1 MMIKPSILA
10 TSWHRIVMRLLASAL
25 MGAGI
30 LSLTACSSDETSSNK
45 VATESTMPAS
55 QQASPLPNSNEDESS
70 KSAIAKQGD
79 INTYVPHYGKPFMG
93 KAAEPFELADLAD
106 GKIALADYQGKV
118 VLINFWATW
127 CPPCKK
133 EIPDFAEVYEANKDK
148 DFVILG
154 IAVDQKDLVKDFVA
168 EFKVP
173 YPIAHGEDDARKV
186 AIGLGNSIGAL
197 PYSVILDK
205 EHTVRYA
212 EPGELS
218 KERLEALIKPY
229 L

>member
-1 MMIKPSILA
+1 MMINSPMLV
-10 TSWHRIVMRLLASAL
+10 TSWHRITIRLLAGVL
-25 MGAGI
+25 MSVGI
-30 LSLTACSSDETSSNK
+30 LSLTACSSDEPASSK
-45 VATESTMPAS
+45 VATESATPVS
-55 QQASPLPNSNEDESS
+55 QQAAPVVENKEEEGN

-79 INTYVPHYGKPFMG
+79 ISTYVPHYGKPFIG
-93 KAAEPFELADLAD
+93 KAANPFELSGLNDD
-106 GKIALADYQGKV
+106 KMALADFKGKV
-118 VLINFWATW
+118 VVLNFWATW

-133 EIPDFAEVYEANKDK
+133 EIPDFVSVYEANKDN
-148 DFVILG
+148 DFVIIG
-154 IAVDQKDLVKDFVA
+154 IAVDQKDLVKDFVDK
-168 EFKVP
+168 FKVP
-173 YPIAHGEDDARKV
+173 YPIVYGGDDARKV
-186 AIGLGNSIGAL
+186 AIDLGNSLGAL